1 MQHTTVIL
9 TILLPE
15 VFRRKWA
22 QKWPIFDETPLYRK
36 SFKFAEYARG
46 AGPGRVV
53 SPIQFSE
60 LILNNRPRFA
70 RAMRDLEVRL
80 AWKTRH
86 MHENQLSES
95 APFRCKH
102 VRIGGCRR
110 AIRATETQTT

>member
-1 MQHTTVIL
+1 MQHTIVIL

-46 AGPGRVV
+46 AGPGRAGSVV
-53 SPIQFSE
+53 SPIQFFE

-70 RAMRDLEVRL
+70 RATIPTRLNLLASRYHEGSSTPLCLEV
-80 AWKTRH
+80 
-86 MHENQLSES
+86 
-95 APFRCKH
+95 
-102 VRIGGCRR
+102 
-110 AIRATETQTT
+110 

>member
-1 MQHTTVIL
+1 MQHTIVIL

-46 AGPGRVV
+46 AGSVR
-53 SPIQFSE
+53 SPIQFFE

-70 RAMRDLEVRL
+70 RA
-80 AWKTRH
+80 K
-86 MHENQLSES
+86 
-95 APFRCKH
+95 
-102 VRIGGCRR
+102 I
-110 AIRATETQTT
+110 